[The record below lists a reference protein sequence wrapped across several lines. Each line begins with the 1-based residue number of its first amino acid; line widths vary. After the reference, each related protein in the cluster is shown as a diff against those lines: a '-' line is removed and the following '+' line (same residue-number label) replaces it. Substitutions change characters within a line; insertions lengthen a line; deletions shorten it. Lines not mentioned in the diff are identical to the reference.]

1 MINKYGKKLLILV
14 AFSFSSFGPTEP
26 ADASPIRVG
35 DWTYDEGYHCSIYY
49 HGWLGKKLTIQAY
62 HFTSLDGSEK
72 VYEIYFTPPLELW
85 DQPINHG
92 TIPII
97 VRSENLQRIFHYT
110 GTSMLIN
117 SREYGTHRLVNS
129 EEGAILGIIP
139 RPTDLTFE
147 DMNDFLEIISSGD
160 WFEIATQHEI
170 LFEMEVEGT
179 SEAILAFNQCRAK
192 WDL

>member
-26 ADASPIRVG
+26 ADASPISVG
-35 DWTYDEGYHCSIYY
+35 DWTYDDRYLCSIYY

-62 HFTSLDGSEK
+62 HPSSISGPK
-72 VYEIYFTPPLELW
+72 YEIHFTPPLEIW
-85 DQPINHG
+85 DQPINQG

-110 GTSMLIN
+110 GASMPIN
-117 SREYGTHRLVNS
+117 SREYGTHRLVN
-129 EEGAILGIIP
+129 ETDHILSSI
-139 RPTDLTFE
+139 PTDLTFE

-179 SEAILAFNQCRAK
+179 NEAILAFNQCRAK